1 MKSMSVFIGGC
12 LAAASV
18 VGAVDPAPIVSVS
31 LYKNGNAFL
40 TRKITPEKGVAT
52 VEIPACLPSYGTF
65 WHTAKAPVKVSTVSE
80 PGTVR
85 VTFRADPQM
94 GTLIAEAEKNP
105 DRVVTFMAPWEGEP
119 EKASPSTLFTV
130 TGECV
135 SREVQYGIRLA
146 SGSMVKIDTT
156 LIVASTGLDDPATGK
171 ALASRYWKFEGSDEP
186 FGIQYLTGGATWAP
200 SYLLV
205 FGKDGKADLL
215 MNAEIRNEI
224 ADWQDVD
231 VSLISGFP
239 SIQYADSRALIG
251 GLELAQFVQGVG
263 GAESGAV
270 LRKARGG
277 MMGQGMM
284 MNYAP
289 ACVEDACLG
298 EAKSAAYQAV
308 GMSDGAGTDIHYR
321 PIGKLSL
328 KKGETVALPLGSK
341 TTDYKRIVDWN
352 IADRRDYWGRL
363 SRNDDSAEGQ
373 VLWDSV
379 KFNNPFEFPLTTGAI
394 EIVEDGRIVGQAQCA
409 WTNPGDETLVKI
421 TKALS
426 VKGRCEEEGD
436 GKGARSKI
444 SSLAAD
450 ERFHYDDHDYRKE
463 TITAKIRVQNFRKEV
478 ASLNVKKVFS
488 GELVESDLK
497 PTKTRNLP
505 VRDGRV
511 NVERELTWEFDLQ
524 PGETKEIKVV
534 YWLWVRM

>member
-1 MKSMSVFIGGC
+1 MKSMSIFVGGC
-12 LAAASV
+12 LAVISA

-40 TRKITPEKGVAT
+40 TRKVTPKNGVAT

-65 WHTAKAPVKVSTVSE
+65 WHTANAPVRVTTVTE
-80 PGTVR
+80 PRMAR

-94 GTLIAEAEKNP
+94 GALIAEAEKGP
-105 DRVVTFMAPWEGEP
+105 DRVVTIMAPREDEAR
-119 EKASPSTLFTV
+119 KACPGALFTV

-135 SREVQYGIRLA
+135 SRELQELECRIRLA
-146 SGSMVKIDTT
+146 SGSLVKIDAA
-156 LIVASTGLDDPATGK
+156 LIVASSGLDDPATGN
-171 ALASRYWKFEGSDEP
+171 ARASRFWKFEGSGEP
-186 FGIQYLTGGATWAP
+186 FGIQYLTGGAAWAP

-205 FGKDGKADLL
+205 FGRDGKADLL

-224 ADWQDVD
+224 ADWKDVD

-239 SIQYADSRALIG
+239 SIQYADSKSLIG
-251 GLELAQFVQGVG
+251 GLDLPQFIQGPVFRDVLVG
-263 GAESGAV
+263 KMA
-270 LRKARGG
+270 KG
-277 MMGQGMM
+277 MR

-289 ACVEDACLG
+289 ECAEDACLG
-298 EAKSAAYQAV
+298 GAKSAAYQAV
-308 GMSDGAGTDIHYR
+308 GMSDGAGSDIHYR

-363 SRNDDSAEGQ
+363 TRNDDSAEGQ

-426 VKGRCEEEGD
+426 VKGRCEEESD
-436 GKGARSKI
+436 GKGVRSKI

-505 VRDGRV
+505 VHDGRV
-511 NVERELTWEFDLQ
+511 NVERELVWEFDLQ